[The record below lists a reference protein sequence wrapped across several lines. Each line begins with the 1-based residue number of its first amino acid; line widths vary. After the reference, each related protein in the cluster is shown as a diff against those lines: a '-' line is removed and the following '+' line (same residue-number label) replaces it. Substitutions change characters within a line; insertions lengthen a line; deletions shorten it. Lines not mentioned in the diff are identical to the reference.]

1 MENLARHDSAT
12 AQLVIRNDIAAEQ
25 LINLPVAVNAPRRFG
40 FCHLG
45 ADYDIV
51 GHSVEQ
57 VAKLL
62 LLQCLF
68 FDFHVKFHLVSHI
81 YVVDRFEHHFRKSDS
96 YYIGKFLITLD
107 SFKNYPKQTADVS
120 LDAR

>member
-1 MENLARHDSAT
+1 M
-12 AQLVIRNDIAAEQ
+12 
-25 LINLPVAVNAPRRFG
+25 
-40 FCHLG
+40 G

-68 FDFHVKFHLVSHI
+68 FDFDEKFHLVSHI